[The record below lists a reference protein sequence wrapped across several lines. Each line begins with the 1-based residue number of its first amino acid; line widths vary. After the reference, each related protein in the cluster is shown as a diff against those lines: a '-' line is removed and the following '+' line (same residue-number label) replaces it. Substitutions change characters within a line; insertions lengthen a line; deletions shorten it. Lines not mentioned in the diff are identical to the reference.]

1 MSAYLINGSPLETAW
16 CILTDVMA
24 GLVEP
29 EGLGTATRAA
39 GVDGGGF
46 VAKVYPP
53 FEFPLPLVVLDCDSA
68 GVRASTA
75 AEQIEQFMS
84 NRAALLS
91 LVRDPDAALRVI
103 RAVGGDVVEASC
115 ELASPVEWAAIG
127 PSNARCVVTLRNL
140 DGLWA
145 PSVGS

>member
-1 MSAYLINGSPLETAW
+1 MSAYLIDGSPLETPW

-29 EGLGTATRAA
+29 EGLGTYTRAA
-39 GVDGGGF
+39 GVNGGGF

-53 FEFPLPLVVLDCDSA
+53 FEFPLPLVILDCDST
-68 GVRASTA
+68 GVRPTTA
-75 AEQIEQFMS
+75 DEQIEQFMS
-84 NRAALLS
+84 NRATLLS
-91 LVRDPDAALRVI
+91 MVRDPDSALRVI
-103 RAVGGDVVEASC
+103 RFVGGDVVEASC
-115 ELASPVEWAAIG
+115 ELASRVEFAAIG